1 MKLQISRE
9 LHRSD
14 FHLHNM
20 ANIHDEEPL
29 PHQLSVLFVTL
40 SLLGED
46 SNSKEAIRALHG
58 I

>member
-1 MKLQISRE
+1 
-9 LHRSD
+9 
-14 FHLHNM
+14 M

-29 PHQLSVLFVTL
+29 PYQLSVLFVTL